1 MKIASGDWDVF
12 TLISFNGNSATLR
25 GGQEYPTLAS
35 MGLQSPVKSMRP
47 NPK

>member
-1 MKIASGDWDVF
+1 MKIAYSDWDVY

-47 NPK
+47 KPN